1 VDSFLSAVHHFTGL
15 KIRHRAAY
23 PIEPIALAWSPV
35 VGLLATILTISFY
48 IPLAAFY
55 LPSDVAVIPAFV
67 AICLVRGFK
76 PEIDFCQLCDSVP
89 CRKKGLS
96 RRSTVRIPSV
106 TCLIFAALL
115 KYTIAREFFLP
126 ESVKLLGF
134 GTFVTFVVPLLKPK
148 SPCWILFLG
157 GSWLVVSA
165 IAAFSPLKTNSFAGL
180 LLSLRGPV
188 VASALI
194 YLCVRLT
201 FQLADE
207 PAPVN
212 VAALPAELAA
222 YLSFM
227 LARYHFL

>member
-1 VDSFLSAVHHFTGL
+1 MDFFLSAVHHFTGL
-15 KIRHRAAY
+15 KIRRDTAH
-23 PIEPIALAWSPV
+23 PVTPEVLVFTPV
-35 VGLLATILTISFY
+35 VGLLAAIIAISFY

-76 PEIDFCQLCDSVP
+76 PEVDFCQLCDSFTG
-89 CRKKGLS
+89 RKKALH
-96 RRSTVRIPSV
+96 RRSTASIPSF

-115 KYTIAREFFLP
+115 KYAIARQFFLL
-126 ESVKLLGF
+126 ESVKLVGF

-148 SPCWILFLG
+148 SPSWIMLLG
-157 GSWLVVSA
+157 GSWLLVSA
-165 IAAFSPLKTNSFAGL
+165 IATFSPLRTNNFSAL

-207 PAPVN
+207 EAPLN

>member
-1 VDSFLSAVHHFTGL
+1 MDSFLSAVHHFTGL
-15 KIRHRAAY
+15 KIRRGARH
-23 PIEPIALAWSPV
+23 PLDPLALVWSPV
-35 VGLLATILTISFY
+35 IGILAVILTVSFY

-76 PEIDFCQLCDSVP
+76 PEIDFCRLCDSFP
-89 CRKKGLS
+89 GRKKGLS
-96 RRSTVRIPSV
+96 RRSATGVPGV
-106 TCLIFAALL
+106 TFLVFAALL
-115 KYTIAREFFLP
+115 KYAIARQFFLL

-148 SPCWILFLG
+148 RASWILFLG
-157 GSWLVVSA
+157 GSWLLVSA
-165 IAAFSPLKTNSFAGL
+165 IAAFSPLKTNSFAAL
-180 LLSLRGPV
+180 LLSLRAPF
-188 VASALI
+188 VAFALI

-201 FQLADE
+201 FQFADE
-207 PAPVN
+207 PAPLN

>member
-1 VDSFLSAVHHFTGL
+1 VDSFLSAVHRFTGL
-15 KIRHRAAY
+15 KIRRGAVPPIDPAA
-23 PIEPIALAWSPV
+23 LMWSPV

-55 LPSDVAVIPAFV
+55 LPSEVAVIPAFV

-76 PEIDFCQLCDSVP
+76 PEIDFCQLCDSFP
-89 CRKKGLS
+89 GRKKGLS
-96 RRSTVRIPSV
+96 RRSTAGVPSV

-115 KYTIAREFFLP
+115 KYAIARQFFLL

-134 GTFVTFVVPLLKPK
+134 GTFVTFVVPLLRPK
-148 SPCWILFLG
+148 SPGWIIFLG
-157 GSWLVVSA
+157 GSWLLVSA
-165 IAAFSPLKTNSFAGL
+165 IAAFSPLKTNGFTAL

-194 YLCVRLT
+194 YLFVRLT